1 MAFIPMNK
9 MKMLRE
15 ASKNGDERAKKII
28 MMQLNNEDFGKD
40 LDDYFKNPQ
49 ENTPTPVEGQNLPKE
64 QSKVERKSTGIAGL
78 DTFLEGNGI
87 SEGDEDYE
95 DAIYDY
101 FNEYPNEI
109 PEEGIESLLKR
120 NDEPQNEESHEENI
134 DDVLD
139 FLIKDE
145 NEAIDGYD
153 KAIKFVVNCDKIEG
167 VVKQAYLDKLNHIKN
182 EELEHIEELKALKK

>member
-15 ASKNGDERAKKII
+15 AAKNGDERAKKII
-28 MMQLNNEDFGKD
+28 MLQFNNQDYTKD
-40 LDDYFKNPQ
+40 LEDYFKNPQ

-64 QSKVERKSTGIAGL
+64 EPKVERKSTGIAGL

-87 SEGDEDYE
+87 KEGDEDYE

-109 PEEGIESLLKR
+109 PEGGVESLLKR
-120 NDEPQNEESHEENI
+120 NVEPQEEDNHETNI
-134 DDVLD
+134 NDVLD
-139 FLIKDE
+139 FS
-145 NEAIDGYD
+145 
-153 KAIKFVVNCDKIEG
+153 KIESG
-167 VVKQAYLDKLNHIKN
+167 KIVVCC
-182 EELEHIEELKALKK
+182 